1 MKKSVFEC
9 LRFDEADDQFELLE
23 TEDGAPGFFN
33 RWPKDEAPQT
43 KPIEAPPSESV
54 DENEKRLKKDFRSE
68 INPDV
73 LLRRFLIGG
82 AIPALAA
89 CLNGMASRSEI
100 NDFILR
106 QSMFKG
112 VMQGVEKDRAKYAME
127 HVFAQQEAELE
138 DDWDKIKAAVCEG
151 RTAVFLEGDS
161 KAVLMDTRSYE
172 QREVG
177 TAQNEKVIRGPQ
189 EGFVENLRTNVSLLR
204 RIIKT
209 DDFICEFKDAGATN
223 NVMLVIAYR
232 DGVVNRKLLLE
243 VKRRLNSIN
252 TRMILSDGTIEQLTE
267 RSSLSPLPQVLST
280 ERPDRVAAH
289 IMQGHVAVICDGSP
303 TASVMPATLFTLM
316 STSEDAYVRRPLGTI
331 LRVVRYIGAGVSIL
345 LPGYFISLAL
355 HHQGML
361 STEVISTVIASRRMV
376 YLPIGL
382 EMIFLLW
389 VFQLLRE
396 AGLRVPGSIG
406 QAMGI
411 IGGLVLGQAAVAANM
426 VSTVVLIFV
435 ALSGM
440 GTFTIPD
447 HSTQVAAEY
456 FRLFLVI
463 AGWLGG
469 LLGFSAGMLALGVW
483 LVSLKSYG
491 LPFLSPIAPRTYSKQ
506 PAILRGKVTQHSR
519 ATDYTNPEEGLS

>member
-1 MKKSVFEC
+1 MKKSVVEL
-9 LRFDEADDQFELLE
+9 LRFDEADTQFELLE
-23 TEDGAPGFFN
+23 TEEGSPGFFN
-33 RWPKDEAPQT
+33 RWPNDDIAQK
-43 KPIEAPPSESV
+43 KPPEPPSSSSV
-54 DENEKRLKKDFRSE
+54 DENEKRLKKDFRSD

-73 LLRRFLIGG
+73 LLRRFLLGG
-82 AIPALAA
+82 AIPTLVA

-106 QSMFKG
+106 QGMYKG
-112 VMQGVEKDRAKYAME
+112 CMLDAGENLAKYAME

-138 DDWDKIKAAVCEG
+138 NDWDKIKAAVCEG
-151 RTAVFLEGDS
+151 RTAVFIEGDE
-161 KAVLMDTRSYE
+161 KAVLMDTRGYE
-172 QREVG
+172 QRTVS
-177 TAQNEKVIRGPQ
+177 TVQNEKVIRGPQ

-209 DDFICEFKDAGATN
+209 DDFVCEFREAGAMN

-232 DGVVNRKLLLE
+232 DGVVNKKLLSE
-243 VKRRLNSIN
+243 VKKRLNSIN
-252 TRMILSDGTIEQLTE
+252 TRMILNSGTIEQLTE
-267 RSSLSPLPQVLST
+267 HSSLSPLPQVLST

-303 TASVMPATLFTLM
+303 SASVMPATLFTLM
-316 STSEDAYVRRPLGTI
+316 STSEDAYVRRPLGNI

-361 STEVISTVIASRRMV
+361 STEVITTVIASRRMV

-447 HSTQVAAEY
+447 HSTQIAAEY
-456 FRLFLVI
+456 FRIFLVL

-469 LLGFSAGMLALGVW
+469 LLGFSAGVLALGTW
-483 LVSLKSYG
+483 LVSEKSYG
-491 LPFLSPIAPRTYSKQ
+491 VPFLAPIAPRTYSKQ
-506 PAILRGKVTQHSR
+506 PVILRGKITQHKR
-519 ATDYTNPEEGLS
+519 ATDYINPEEELA